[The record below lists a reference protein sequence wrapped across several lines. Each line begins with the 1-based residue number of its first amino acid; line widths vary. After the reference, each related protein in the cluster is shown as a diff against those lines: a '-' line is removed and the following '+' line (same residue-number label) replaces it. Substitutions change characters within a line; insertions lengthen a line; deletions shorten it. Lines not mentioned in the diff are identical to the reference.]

1 MVDSPPPLPARRH
14 IIANAIALAPTGLA
28 LVVLVWTDALPLW
41 HAAVAF
47 GAVAFATAILVRR
60 YVLSVGRFA
69 RFVEA
74 LARGDD
80 PEVPRFVLSPAAE
93 ELAGGVAALTR
104 LWRRQRDSINALS
117 ASAQAIVDGL
127 PDPLLGIDRSRR
139 IVRFNRAARTLL
151 GPIETG
157 RDLAATLRQP
167 VLLDSVDAVL
177 GGQPAEEPAEI
188 VVVGPPERIFAA
200 HITGLPRPTEDGSS
214 VLVVLHDMTALR
226 RAERMRADFVANASH
241 ELRTPLASL
250 VGFVETLRGPARDD
264 AEARER
270 FLAIMAEQTGRMRRL
285 VEDLLSLSRIE
296 QREHEPPTGRVE
308 VGPLLRGLVEM
319 LEMKARPRDVT
330 LSLDVAAE
338 LPAVTGDRDELAMA
352 FQNLID
358 NAVKYTRPGTAV
370 NVVVDRADDSVRLV
384 VHDQGEGIAAEH
396 LPRLT
401 ERFYRVDTARS
412 RQMGG
417 TGLGLAIVKHVL
429 NRHRGRLQVESVL
442 GEGST
447 FTVVLPAGDFS
458 TGPENF
464 AAPKRH
470 DISTTKAVV

>member
-1 MVDSPPPLPARRH
+1 MAETSSSLPFRRHVIANVIALLPSALALAVLVWMRALAPLPALV
-14 IIANAIALAPTGLA
+14 AFAGIALAT
-28 LVVLVWTDALPLW
+28 VIV
-41 HAAVAF
+41 
-47 GAVAFATAILVRR
+47 VRR
-60 YVLSVGRFA
+60 YVLSIGRFA

-74 LARGDD
+74 LSRGDEPD
-80 PEVPRFVLSPAAE
+80 VPRFVLSPAAE
-93 ELAGGVAALTR
+93 ELAGGVAALAR
-104 LWRRQRDSINALS
+104 LWHRQRASIDSLS

-127 PDPLLGIDRSRR
+127 PDPLLGIDGSRR
-139 IVRFNRAARTLL
+139 VVRFNRAARTLL

-167 VLLDSVDAVL
+167 TLLDSVDAAL
-177 GGQPAEEPAEI
+177 AGAPIDDPAEI
-188 VVVGPPERIFAA
+188 AVPGPPERILAA
-200 HITGLPRPTEDGSS
+200 HIKALPRPTDDGSL

-264 AEARER
+264 AEAQDR

-296 QREHEPPTGRVE
+296 QREHESPTGRVE

-319 LEMKARPRDVT
+319 LEMKARPRQVT
-330 LSLDVAAE
+330 LTLDVPPD
-338 LPAVTGDRDELAMA
+338 LPTVIGDRDELAMA

-358 NAVKYTRPGTAV
+358 NAVKYTRPGT
-370 NVVVDRADDSVRLV
+370 SVRVGASRQDDGVRLIV
-384 VHDQGEGIAAEH
+384 SDQGEGIAAEH

-429 NRHRGRLQVESVL
+429 NRHRGRLTVESAV

-447 FTVVLPAGDFS
+447 FTVLLPDNEFSTASKEPAGVQK
-458 TGPENF
+458 G
-464 AAPKRH
+464 
-470 DISTTKAVV
+470 

>member
-1 MVDSPPPLPARRH
+1 MADPLPSLPLRRH
-14 IIANAIALAPTGLA
+14 VIANAIALAPSGVA
-28 LVVLVWTDALPLW
+28 LMVLVWMDVLPLT

-47 GAVAFATAILVRR
+47 GAIAFATAIVVRR

-74 LARGDD
+74 LARGDEPD
-80 PEVPRFVLSPAAE
+80 VPRFVLSPAAE

-104 LWRRQRDSINALS
+104 LWRRQRTSIDSLS

-127 PDPLLGIDRSRR
+127 PDPLLGIDANRR
-139 IVRFNRAARTLL
+139 VVRFNRAARTLL

-167 VLLDSVDAVL
+167 VLLDSVDAAL
-177 GGQPAEEPAEI
+177 GGEPIEEPPEI
-188 VVVGPPERIFAA
+188 TVPGPPERILAA
-200 HITGLPRPTEDGSS
+200 HIAALPRPTDDGSS

-250 VGFVETLRGPARDD
+250 VGFVETLRGAARDD
-264 AEARER
+264 EEARDR

-330 LSLDVAAE
+330 VTLDVKGD
-338 LPAVTGDRDELAMA
+338 LPAVIGDRDELAMA

-358 NAVKYTRPGTAV
+358 NAVKYTRPGTTVTVEAGRL
-370 NVVVDRADDSVRLV
+370 NGSVQLV
-384 VHDQGEGIAAEH
+384 VRDQGEGIAAEH

-429 NRHRGRLQVESVL
+429 NRHRGRLAVESAV
-442 GEGST
+442 GAGST
-447 FTVVLPAGDFS
+447 FTVLLPAEEFS
-458 TGPENF
+458 T
-464 AAPKRH
+464 APREL
-470 DISTTKAVV
+470 VRP

>member
-1 MVDSPPPLPARRH
+1 MAETAPPSLPLRRH
-14 IIANAIALAPTGLA
+14 LIANAIALAPSGLA
-28 LVVLVWTDALPLW
+28 LLILVWMDALPLL
-41 HAAVAF
+41 HALIAFAGIAV
-47 GAVAFATAILVRR
+47 ATAIVVRR

-74 LARGDD
+74 LSRGDD
-80 PEVPRFVLSPAAE
+80 ADVPRFVLSPAAE

-104 LWRRQRDSINALS
+104 LWRRQRTSIDSLS

-127 PDPLLGIDRSRR
+127 PDPLLGIDGNRR
-139 IVRFNRAARTLL
+139 VVRFNRAARSLL

-167 VLLDSVDAVL
+167 SLLDSVDAAL
-177 GGQPAEEPAEI
+177 AGRPIEEPAEI
-188 VVVGPPERIFAA
+188 TVTGPPARILAA
-200 HITGLPRPTEDGSS
+200 HITALPRPTDDGSL

-296 QREHEPPTGRVE
+296 QREHEPPVGRVE

-319 LEMKARPRDVT
+319 LEMKARPRDV
-330 LSLDVAAE
+330 SLRLNLADG
-338 LPAVTGDRDELAMA
+338 LPAVIGDRDELAMA

-358 NAVKYTRPGTAV
+358 NAVKYTRPGTTV
-370 NVVVDRADDSVRLV
+370 TVDATRQDGSLRLV
-384 VHDQGEGIAAEH
+384 VRDHGEGIAAEH

-429 NRHRGRLQVESVL
+429 NRHRGRLEVESAV

-447 FTVVLPAGDFS
+447 FTVLLPASEFS
-458 TGPENF
+458 T
-464 AAPKRH
+464 APAELVRP
-470 DISTTKAVV
+470 